1 VGIDD
6 MIDGLVKRYRTI
18 LMFGM
23 LLVVVSF
30 FVRIWRL
37 LNQVTIEE
45 LKIIADTSSAL
56 YMSTAAIEAVLH
68 AYVEIVPLFGLGIL
82 KLGIG
87 FAIATIVVNLRST
100 GENARASL
108 AKINLKPPEPEPP
121 LFARIFV
128 KILVFGILI
137 ELVAVFITFGWMAAE
152 VAIIDPALVNIFET
166 FAEPLEGLGVAFL
179 IGGIAFGLATIVLNL
194 STQSIVLPGRLVQ
207 IATGKESRPGDIKQL
222 FPKRIL
228 MLTYLGMI
236 ITATGLFPLAF
247 IRLFIDIPLP
257 TWENWMFIG
266 VGTML
271 FSIAF
276 WLLTIIKWLRAQRS
290 NLGKA
295 VAESGGIDVPD
306 IESPLS
312 ITRLTPILAAIGLLW
327 MISFVVLG
335 LMFSA
340 GLVGPY
346 GPLVRPGKA
355 IGLATIFLGIGL
367 ALMTIVVNLKL
378 TSFMLPGAFSK
389 IAGAIKGD
397 KVEGAPG
404 ISVAN
409 PLSLAPKKMFGGI
422 ILGAIIAAL
431 GTFPLAWTRAI
442 SGPGSPL
449 FLIVERMIGTT
460 VALGVGTIFFFIGL
474 FFGTIV
480 AFVSGR
486 KTMISEGVETCVY
499 YAAEKQS
506 GKST

>member
-1 VGIDD
+1 
-6 MIDGLVKRYRTI
+6 MIDGLVKKYRAI
-18 LMFGM
+18 LMVGM

-30 FVRIWRL
+30 FVGIWRL

-45 LKIIADTSSAL
+45 LKIIADTSSAI

-68 AYVEIVPLFGLGIL
+68 AYAEIVPLFGLGIL

-87 FAIATIVVNLRST
+87 FAIAAIVLTLRST

-108 AKINLKPPEPEPP
+108 AKINLKPPDPEPP
-121 LFARIFV
+121 FFARVFV
-128 KILVFGILI
+128 KMLVLGILI
-137 ELVAVFITFGWMAAE
+137 ELIAVFITMGWMAAE
-152 VAIIDPALVNIFET
+152 VAIIDPALAGIFET
-166 FAEPLEGLGVAFL
+166 FAEPLEGLGVALL

-207 IATGKESRPGDIKQL
+207 IATGRESKPGDIKQL
-222 FPKRIL
+222 FPKKTL
-228 MLTYLGMI
+228 MLTYVGMI

-266 VGTML
+266 IGTML

-290 NLGKA
+290 NLGQA
-295 VAESGGIDVPD
+295 VAESGGIDVPE
-306 IESPLS
+306 IEPRLS
-312 ITRLTPILAAIGLLW
+312 ITRLVPILAAIGLLW
-327 MISFVVLG
+327 MITFAVLG

-340 GLVGPY
+340 GMVGQW

-355 IGLATIFLGIGL
+355 IGMATIFLGIGL

-378 TSFMLPGAFSK
+378 TSFMLPGSFSK
-389 IAGAIKGD
+389 IASAIKGD

-404 ISVAN
+404 LHVAN
-409 PLSLAPKKMFGGI
+409 PLSLAPRKLFGGI
-422 ILGAIIAAL
+422 VLGAIIATL
-431 GTFPLAWTRAI
+431 GTFPLALIRAL
-442 SGPGSPL
+442 SGPSSPL
-449 FLIVERMIGTT
+449 FLIAERMIGTT

-480 AFVSGR
+480 TFVSGR

-506 GKST
+506 K

>member
-1 VGIDD
+1 MV
-6 MIDGLVKRYRTI
+6 
-18 LMFGM
+18 GM

-30 FVRIWRL
+30 FVGIWRL

-45 LKIIADTSSAL
+45 LKIIGDTSSAI
-56 YMSTAAIEAVLH
+56 YTSTAAIEAILH
-68 AYVEIVPLFGLGIL
+68 AYAEIVPLFGLGIL

-87 FAIATIVVNLRST
+87 LAIAVIVVNLRST

-121 LFARIFV
+121 FFARIFV
-128 KILVFGILI
+128 KLLVFGILI

-152 VAIIDPALVNIFET
+152 VAIIDPALVSIFET

-207 IATGKESRPGDIKQL
+207 IATGKESKPGDIKQL

-228 MLTYLGMI
+228 MVTYLGMI

-247 IRLFIDIPLP
+247 IRLFINIPLP

-266 VGTML
+266 IGTML

-276 WLLTIIKWLRAQRS
+276 WLLTIIKWLRAQRN

-295 VAESGGIDVPD
+295 VADSGGIDVPD
-306 IESPLS
+306 IEAPLS

-327 MISFVVLG
+327 MVSFAVLG

-340 GLVGPY
+340 GFVGPY

-389 IAGAIKGD
+389 IASAIKGD

-422 ILGAIIAAL
+422 VLGAIIAAL
-431 GTFPLAWTRAI
+431 GTFPLAWIRVI
-442 SGPGSPL
+442 SGQGSPL

-486 KTMISEGVETCVY
+486 RTMISEGVETCVY
-499 YAAEKQS
+499 YAAEKQGS
-506 GKST
+506 

>member
-1 VGIDD
+1 
-6 MIDGLVKRYRTI
+6 MIEGLVKRYRTI
-18 LMFGM
+18 LRVGM

-30 FVRIWRL
+30 FVGIWRL
-37 LNQVTIEE
+37 MNQVTIEE
-45 LKIIADTSSAL
+45 LKILGDTTSAVYL
-56 YMSTAAIEAVLH
+56 SAAAIEAVLH
-68 AYVEIVPLFGLGIL
+68 AYAEIVPLFGLGIL

-87 FAIATIVVNLRST
+87 FAIAAIVINLRST

-121 LFARIFV
+121 FFARIFV
-128 KILVFGILI
+128 KLLVLGILI
-137 ELVAVFITFGWMAAE
+137 ELVAVFITVGWIAAE
-152 VAIIDPALVNIFET
+152 VAIIDPALVHIFEV

-179 IGGIAFGLATIVLNL
+179 IGGIAFGLATIVMNL

-207 IATGKESRPGDIKQL
+207 IATGKESQPRDIKEL
-222 FPKRIL
+222 FPKGTL
-228 MLTYLGMI
+228 MITYLGMI
-236 ITATGLFPLAF
+236 ITATGLIPLAF
-247 IRLFIDIPLP
+247 IRLYVDIPIP
-257 TWENWMFIG
+257 TWENWMFVGI
-266 VGTML
+266 GTML

-295 VAESGGIDVPD
+295 VAVSGGIDVPE

-312 ITRLTPILAAIGLLW
+312 ITKLVPILSFIGLVW
-327 MISFVVLG
+327 MILFAVLG

-340 GLVGPY
+340 GLVGQF

-389 IAGAIKGD
+389 IASAIKGD
-397 KVEGAPG
+397 KIEGAPG

-409 PLSLAPKKMFGGI
+409 PLSLAPRRLFYGM

-431 GTFPLAWTRAI
+431 GTVPLALIRAL
-442 SGPGSPL
+442 SGPSSPL

-460 VALGVGTIFFFIGL
+460 VSLGVGTIFFFIGL
-474 FFGTIV
+474 FFGTIGT
-480 AFVSGR
+480 FVSGR

-506 GKST
+506 S